1 MPSALFGPVVSAIG
15 PGVVLG
21 YVAGRGENQTAL
33 SYVFIGA
40 ALSMVWNLGIFR
52 TGWSLSNEHSMGT
65 LDLMMT
71 TRTPLALIMLG
82 KALAIMA
89 FVAIGGVV
97 AFVIVLAM
105 SQRTPELDNAAL
117 FLISG
122 GTALIA
128 VIATCFVFAPFS
140 FVAGVRGGF
149 FNALMPFGSVVSGF
163 LYPIGLLPASL
174 EAVARL
180 LPTAWAM
187 QAVVDSTEGS
197 ASMGAIALEL
207 LISLGLSAALL
218 ALAWWL
224 FIKAEQRVRLSGS
237 LGSI

>member
-1 MPSALFGPVVSAIG
+1 MFGPVVSAIG

-21 YVAGRGENQTAL
+21 YVAGRSENQTAL
-33 SYVFIGA
+33 SYVFVGA
-40 ALSMVWNLGIFR
+40 ALSMIWNMGIFR

-82 KALAIMA
+82 KALAIIA
-89 FVAIGGVV
+89 FASISGVV
-97 AFVIVLAM
+97 AFIMVLAM
-105 SQRTPELDNAAL
+105 SNQTPDLDNVVL

-122 GTALIA
+122 CTAMVA
-128 VIATCFVFAPFS
+128 VIVTCFVFAPFS

-163 LYPIGLLPASL
+163 LYPIHVLPGSL

-180 LPTAWAM
+180 MPTAWAM
-187 QAVVDSTEGS
+187 QAVVDSINGS
-197 ASMGAIALEL
+197 ASEL
-207 LISLGLSAALL
+207 NIVLHLLASLGLSALL
-218 ALAWWL
+218 FLVAWLL
-224 FIKAEQRVRLSGS
+224 FVKAEQRVRVSGS